1 MTILY
6 YLLIILGLSGFISA
20 NASEN
25 KASGLPQLDFTTY
38 PSLIFWSILSLII
51 LYLVISFL
59 IMPKISLILNNREQ
73 NIQNN
78 LMKAKSIKEES
89 DSIIE
94 KLYKEQDEARK
105 KARDMLDLT
114 IIQSKSENENKQ
126 NEMTNKMNIKID
138 NARTSLN
145 KEKNLKLLQ
154 LLENANAY
162 SEMIIS
168 KVIGFEVNKNKLNA
182 IHKTE
187 SAKIIKENQNGI

>member
-51 LYLVISFL
+51 LYLEIYFL

>member
-1 MTILY
+1 MNNLY
-6 YLLIILGLSGFISA
+6 HLLIFLCLFGSISA

-25 KASGLPQLDFTTY
+25 KASGLPQLDFNTY
-38 PSLIFWSILSLII
+38 PSLIFWSILSLLI
-51 LYLVISFL
+51 LYFIISLL

-78 LMKAKSIKEES
+78 LIKAKSIKEES
-89 DSIIE
+89 DTIID

-105 KARDMLDLT
+105 KARDMLDET

-126 NEMTNKMNIKID
+126 NEITNKMNTKID
-138 NARTSLN
+138 NAIISLN
-145 KEKNLKLLQ
+145 KEKNIRLLE
-154 LLENANAY
+154 LLENANTY

-168 KVIGFEVNKNKLNA
+168 KVIGFEVNKNKLKA
-182 IHKTE
+182 IHKTV